1 MNIAARMVEI
11 LRAEPQARALTVI
24 DAHGAVV
31 DTLTRGELLAEAAAW
46 RERLR
51 ARGVG
56 AGSRVALALPR
67 TRALPAVH
75 IAALA
80 CGATVV
86 PINTSL
92 SARERDE
99 VLAAAAPDVVI
110 DETAM
115 AVPFAVVDN
124 ETGVAAAS
132 APAGTLAAA
141 SRAHERDI
149 APRALDVAP
158 RSPAD
163 PALLI
168 FTSGTTGTPKSVPLT
183 HGNLAADLDALNA
196 MWRRSSHD
204 RLLHVL
210 PAHHLHGLGLALYGS
225 LLVGCE
231 IVLAPG
237 FDARLV
243 LDAVRAHAID
253 VLMGVPTMYARLVA
267 AARPDDDLGGVR
279 LALCGSAALGVRQWE
294 AFRARFGI
302 ALIERYGLT
311 ETGIITSNPIDAP
324 VGGSVG
330 VPIAGATVVVHT
342 EDGYFGP
349 TPGRAS
355 PRGEVCIAGPTVMPG
370 YGNDPE
376 ANAKSFVDGYFRS
389 GDLGYFDERG
399 YLWIDGRLKDL
410 IIVGGSNVV
419 PAEIERALEGVA
431 EIAECAAVGFPD
443 PDLGEIVAVFV
454 VPSATTLPRE
464 RVEAAVLDAAA
475 AKLARYK
482 RPRRVIVV
490 AELPRNAMGK
500 IDRARLRAAHR
511 DESPTP

>member
-1 MNIAARMVEI
+1 MNLAARMVEI
-11 LRAEPQARALTVI
+11 LRTEPTARALTVL
-24 DAHGAVV
+24 DGNGDVL
-31 DTLTRGELLAEAAAW
+31 DTLTRSELLAEATAW
-46 RERLR
+46 HARLR

-56 AGSRVALALPR
+56 PGSRVALALPR

-80 CGATVV
+80 CGATIV
-86 PINTSL
+86 PINTAL
-92 SARERDE
+92 STREREE
-99 VLAAAAPDVVI
+99 VLAAAAPDVAI
-110 DETAM
+110 DEAAI
-115 AVPFAVVDN
+115 AVPAAVVDN
-124 ETGVAAAS
+124 ETAVATAS
-132 APAGTLAAA
+132 ARAGTPAAA
-141 SRAHERDI
+141 SRAHKHDI
-149 APRALDVAP
+149 APRALVVAP
-158 RSPAD
+158 RSLDD

-168 FTSGTTGTPKSVPLT
+168 FTSGTTGRPKSVPLT

-196 MWRRSSHD
+196 MWRRSAKD

-225 LLVGCE
+225 LLVGSE
-231 IVLAPG
+231 IVLAPA

-243 LDAVRAHAID
+243 LNVVRTHAIN
-253 VLMGVPTMYARLVA
+253 VLMGVPTMYARLVS
-267 AARPDDDLGGVR
+267 AARPDDDLAGLR
-279 LALCGSAALGVRQWE
+279 LALCGSAPLGVRQWE
-294 AFRARFGI
+294 TFRARFGI

-311 ETGIITSNPIDAP
+311 EVGIITSNPIDAP

-330 VPIAGATVVVHT
+330 VPILGATVVVHT
-342 EDGYFGP
+342 DEGYFAP

-389 GDLGYFDERG
+389 GDLGYFDEHG

-431 EIAECAAVGFPD
+431 GIAECAAVGLPD
-443 PDLGEIVAVFV
+443 PDLGEVVAVVV
-454 VPSATTLPRE
+454 VPADATLPHDRIE
-464 RVEAAVLDAAA
+464 SAVSNAAA

-500 IDRARLRAAHR
+500 VDRARLRAAALA
-511 DESPTP
+511 

>member
-1 MNIAARMVEI
+1 M
-11 LRAEPQARALTVI
+11 
-24 DAHGAVV
+24 
-31 DTLTRGELLAEAAAW
+31 
-46 RERLR
+46 
-51 ARGVG
+51 
-56 AGSRVALALPR
+56 
-67 TRALPAVH
+67 
-75 IAALA
+75 
-80 CGATVV
+80 
-86 PINTSL
+86 
-92 SARERDE
+92 
-99 VLAAAAPDVVI
+99 I
-110 DETAM
+110 DETAIT
-115 AVPFAVVDN
+115 APPAAGDN
-124 ETGVAAAS
+124 ATPLV
-132 APAGTLAAA
+132 
-141 SRAHERDI
+141 
-149 APRALDVAP
+149 VAP
-158 RSPAD
+158 RSLDD

-168 FTSGTTGTPKSVPLT
+168 FTSGTTGRPKSVPLT

-196 MWRRSSHD
+196 MWRRSAKD
-204 RLLHVL
+204 RMLHIL

-225 LLVGCE
+225 LLVGSE
-231 IVLAPG
+231 IVLAPA

-243 LDAVRAHAID
+243 LDAVRLHAIN
-253 VLMGVPTMYARLVA
+253 VLMGVPTMYARLIA
-267 AARPDDDLGGVR
+267 AARSDDDLAGVR
-279 LALCGSAALGVRQWE
+279 LALCGSAPLGVRQWE

-302 ALIERYGLT
+302 ALFERYGLT

-330 VPIAGATVVVHT
+330 VPIPGATVVVHT

-355 PRGEVCIAGPTVMPG
+355 PRSEVCIAGPTVMPG

-419 PAEIERALEGVA
+419 PAEIERALERVA

-454 VPSATTLPRE
+454 VPSGAKIPLE
-464 RVEAAVLDAAA
+464 RVESAVMNAAA

-490 AELPRNAMGK
+490 PELPRNAMGK
-500 IDRARLRAAHR
+500 IDRARLRAANR
-511 DESPTP
+511 DESPRLTRSAAWTIVPGACRAMQTQRRAGGPERRHATDGIRRTRQAHAGGVIPMRRATCRAKSHDGEDGRDEEKLTDFDADVEEK